1 MESKA
6 RHALSLKLRNMKK
19 QTGVFA
25 NMLVYKPSDYRTL
38 EMGTHLKN
46 RNLPLLL
53 LQAREFVIGQFRH
66 ILKHYGLTEQ
76 QWRIIRTLSEQDAME
91 PWQLCEQCQILS
103 PSLAGVLT
111 RMEETGLIVRS
122 PFDGDQRRI
131 LISLSADSQALVKTI
146 APLIELQYQNLESGL
161 GRPAI
166 EELYAVLDRFLA
178 KKNTLIAQIDLPK
191 HNKPRKKK
199 IISKT

>member
-1 MESKA
+1 MESTA

-25 NMLVYKPSDYRTL
+25 NMLVYKPSDHRTL